1 MLPADPM
8 RLNDHRAVDVD
19 VCIDSCNRC
28 SRRHIDRNVHRTKI
42 RMTAAA
48 AVAPGCSAPGLGAPH
63 HGDIHTRGAGRR
75 ASEGGRVDAAL
86 STSKTAP
93 FAGSAAAADPRC
105 RRQPAPEFAA
115 DHGSSRGGCRA
126 RLRLG
131 GPGSTVVDQ
140 RFTSKT
146 DQLTPNVDA
155 FCPSR
160 TARFVIADRRCAA
173 LVQANLRAR
182 AHRIGDRIGDRG
194 VDRGQLTRGGTR
206 TAAARDDEATI
217 TDFTATILIRDER
230 RICAGWDD
238 APPRRLSS
246 SPIRG
251 TRPQPRSVAA
261 RGRAPSL
268 QQLNDRAPCGLV
280 HRADPRAAHRTNAR
294 LVVGTTDEFSVAR
307 PRCTISHGLVNKHSL
322 RGVTATRR
330 HAVIVTDALIGRRGD
345 RTGKRGCHPCA
356 ARDTCDRESA

>member
-1 MLPADPM
+1 
-8 RLNDHRAVDVD
+8 
-19 VCIDSCNRC
+19 
-28 SRRHIDRNVHRTKI
+28 
-42 RMTAAA
+42 MTAAA

-155 FCPSR
+155 FCPRR

-238 APPRRLSS
+238 APPPQAEQQPHTRNKAAAEIS
-246 SPIRG
+246 RG
-251 TRPQPRSVAA
+251 PRSCAFTATAQRPGTMRACPSCRPQSGTPDERPA
-261 RGRAPSL
+261 RRWY
-268 QQLNDRAPCGLV
+268 N
-280 HRADPRAAHRTNAR
+280 
-294 LVVGTTDEFSVAR
+294 
-307 PRCTISHGLVNKHSL
+307 
-322 RGVTATRR
+322 
-330 HAVIVTDALIGRRGD
+330 
-345 RTGKRGCHPCA
+345 
-356 ARDTCDRESA
+356 